1 MDPLVA
7 APIAVAAVQD
17 ILFAIAVGALACDAM
32 TRRQAVAVPA
42 TPGRWRLYSFVLLAI
57 ACAFYLWLQ
66 AAVMSGEP
74 LGEAGSALSAVL
86 THSHFGVA
94 WSICLAGA
102 VLGTLA
108 GARRTRGA
116 WIVATTGAIVY
127 AMGKAAASHAAD
139 AGDFSVP
146 EAVHTVHLCATALWA
161 GSIIVG
167 TCMLF
172 GSERTS
178 PDMRIRR
185 PRFSAQLSQLATI
198 ALGVVGILVLFGPK
212 AFTGELRLAEIA
224 GAACVVVATLLYS
237 YGSVL
242 IRPMMRGVAPADMAW
257 MTNVIGGGLLLV
269 GALVFEPGAWS
280 AMGLNWGMPAW
291 LAWLYLLIPG
301 SLLSTLIYFFLV
313 RDWGASRVGTYAFI
327 SPVIAVILGAL
338 LFGEHVEL
346 ADVAG
351 MTLMLAAAGLAL
363 RR

>member
-7 APIAVAAVQD
+7 AQIAVAAVQD

-42 TPGRWRLYSFVLLAI
+42 TPGRWRLYSFVLLVI

-86 THSHFGVA
+86 TQSHFGVA
-94 WSICLAGA
+94 WSIGLAGA

-178 PDMRIRR
+178 PDMRVRR
-185 PRFSAQLSQLATI
+185 ARFSAQLSQLATI
-198 ALGVVGILVLFGPK
+198 ALGVVVVTGIFNVVENTAHMTTSLLACSYGHVLSAKLVLVALAILLGGYNRLTYLP
-212 AFTGELRLAEIA
+212 ELRAGKRAAGMSVGNAQRRFDRLLLIEAVTMLA
-224 GAACVVVATLLYS
+224 VLVVAASLGHTS
-237 YGSVL
+237 PS
-242 IRPMMRGVAPADMAW
+242 
-257 MTNVIGGGLLLV
+257 GG
-269 GALVFEPGAWS
+269 
-280 AMGLNWGMPAW
+280 
-291 LAWLYLLIPG
+291 
-301 SLLSTLIYFFLV
+301 
-313 RDWGASRVGTYAFI
+313 
-327 SPVIAVILGAL
+327 
-338 LFGEHVEL
+338 
-346 ADVAG
+346 
-351 MTLMLAAAGLAL
+351 
-363 RR
+363 

>member
-1 MDPLVA
+1 MSVTQSL
-7 APIAVAAVQD
+7 AP
-17 ILFAIAVGALACDAM
+17 
-32 TRRQAVAVPA
+32 
-42 TPGRWRLYSFVLLAI
+42 
-57 ACAFYLWLQ
+57 
-66 AAVMSGEP
+66 
-74 LGEAGSALSAVL
+74 
-86 THSHFGVA
+86 
-94 WSICLAGA
+94 
-102 VLGTLA
+102 
-108 GARRTRGA
+108 
-116 WIVATTGAIVY
+116 VATTGRGASPELQRQAMFAFLCIVWGTTWLGMKVGIAVVPPGVFAGLRWTVAGLGLMAWRISQGHPPHLPRRLILRMVLVSLLLISFSQVIQLY
-127 AMGKAAASHAAD
+127 GLRHITAGLAAVISSALTPIALLGFGAAMGQERFTLRQ
-139 AGDFSVP
+139 AG
-146 EAVHTVHLCATALWA
+146 A
-161 GSIIVG
+161 
-167 TCMLF
+167 
-172 GSERTS
+172 
-178 PDMRIRR
+178 
-185 PRFSAQLSQLATI
+185 I